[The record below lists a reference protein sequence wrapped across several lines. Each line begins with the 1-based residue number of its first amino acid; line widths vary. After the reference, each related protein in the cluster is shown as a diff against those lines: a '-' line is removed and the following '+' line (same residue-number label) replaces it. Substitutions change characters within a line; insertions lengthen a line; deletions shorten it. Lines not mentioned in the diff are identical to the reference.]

1 MHPYKKF
8 WHKTKMENLYMSEYF
23 LIYKSN
29 MLNKQGVDEMKKIK
43 KKLNTFQFVK
53 NKYAEKE

>member
-1 MHPYKKF
+1 MGMHPYKKF

-29 MLNKQGVDEMKKIK
+29 MLNKQGVDEMKIIK
-43 KKLNTFQFVK
+43 KN
-53 NKYAEKE
+53 

>member
-1 MHPYKKF
+1 MHPYKKL
-8 WHKTKMENLYMSEYF
+8 WHITKMENLYMSEYF

-29 MLNKQGVDEMKKIK
+29 MLNKQGVDEMKIIK

-53 NKYAEKE
+53 NKYAEKK